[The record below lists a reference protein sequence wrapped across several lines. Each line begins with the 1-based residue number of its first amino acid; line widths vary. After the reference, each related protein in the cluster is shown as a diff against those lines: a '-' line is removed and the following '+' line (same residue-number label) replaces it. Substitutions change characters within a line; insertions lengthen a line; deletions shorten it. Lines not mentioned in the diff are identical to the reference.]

1 MRSYYKKPD
10 LAQETSTKQARD
22 AEARRYAKL
31 QAQHRLVLRLWFWS
45 TVILGALITLLIVR

>member
-10 LAQETSTKQARD
+10 LAQEILAKQAREAD
-22 AEARRYAKL
+22 ARRYEKL

-45 TVILGALITLLIVR
+45 TVILGALITLLLVR